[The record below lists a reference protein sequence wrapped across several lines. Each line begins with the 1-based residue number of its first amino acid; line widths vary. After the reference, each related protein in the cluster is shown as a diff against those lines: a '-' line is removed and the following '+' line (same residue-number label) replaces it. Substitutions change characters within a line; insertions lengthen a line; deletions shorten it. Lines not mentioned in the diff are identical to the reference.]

1 MKGKHFIVLDRD
13 GTIIVERHYLSD
25 PAQVELL
32 PGAVSGLR
40 QLRRM
45 GFGLIVIT
53 NQSGIGRGFFNEER
67 LGLIHLRMIELL
79 EAENVSLDGIYFCPH
94 LPEDNCSCRKP
105 QPGLLYLA
113 AKERGFDPQSCFVI
127 GDKACDIE
135 LGKLVGATT
144 LLVRTGYGNQM
155 MTESTLQP
163 DYIVDNLQ
171 AASGVIQKVVA
182 IDERKGFQTVR

>member
-32 PGAVSGLR
+32 PGATSELR
-40 QLRRM
+40 KM
-45 GFGLIVIT
+45 GFGLVVIT

-105 QPGLLYLA
+105 RPGLLHLA

-127 GDKACDIE
+127 GDKACDIK
-135 LGKLVGATT
+135 LGKLVGAKT

-171 AASGVIQKVVA
+171 AASELIQKVVE
-182 IDERKGFQTVR
+182 IDERKGFQTLR